1 MGIMSLLKLVLL
13 MGKKVIIIPTY
24 NEAQN
29 IASIIRQV
37 RVYDKDSSI
46 LVVDD
51 SSPDGTADIVT
62 GMMTNDSKISLLL
75 RKGKEGLGKAY
86 LHAFKEVLMKNKTEW
101 IQTLDADF
109 SHDPK
114 YLPAMSKAS
123 NDADVVIGSR
133 YVAGGGTSGWVF
145 WRRLLSK
152 FANFYC
158 KVITG
163 MPVSDTTA
171 GFYLMRTKFMREA
184 GLDNITSN
192 GHAFQMELKYRL
204 WKKGARMVEIPVVLP
219 DRNLGKS
226 KMSKGVIGEAVWAPW
241 KMRLNKLI

>member
-1 MGIMSLLKLVLL
+1 MSLLKLVLL

-86 LHAFKEVLMKNKTEW
+86 LHAFKEV
-101 IQTLDADF
+101 
-109 SHDPK
+109 
-114 YLPAMSKAS
+114 
-123 NDADVVIGSR
+123 
-133 YVAGGGTSGWVF
+133 VAGGGTSGWVF

>member
-1 MGIMSLLKLVLL
+1 MSLLKLVLL

-101 IQTLDADF
+101 IQTLDA
-109 SHDPK
+109 
-114 YLPAMSKAS
+114 
-123 NDADVVIGSR
+123 
-133 YVAGGGTSGWVF
+133 
-145 WRRLLSK
+145 
-152 FANFYC
+152 
-158 KVITG
+158 
-163 MPVSDTTA
+163 

>member
-133 YVAGGGTSGWVF
+133 YVLGGGTAGWPF
-145 WRRLLSK
+145 WRRFLSK

-163 MPVSDTTA
+163 MPVNDTTA
-171 GFYLMRTKFMREA
+171 GFVCMRTKIMREI
-184 GLDNITSN
+184 GLDDIKSR
-192 GHAFQMELKYRL
+192 GHAFQVELKYRL
-204 WKKGARMVEIPVVLP
+204 WKKGARIVEIPVILP
-219 DRNLGKS
+219 NRHLGNS
-226 KMSKGVIGEAVWAPW
+226 KISKRVIFESAWAPW

>member
-1 MGIMSLLKLVLL
+1 

-29 IASIIRQV
+29 IASIIQQV
-37 RVYDKDSSI
+37 RIYDKDSNI

-62 GMMTNDSKISLLL
+62 GVMTDDSKISLLL

-86 LHAFKEVLMKNKTEW
+86 LHAFKEVLMKDEAEW
-101 IQTLDADF
+101 IQMLDADF

-114 YLPAMSKAS
+114 YLPAILKAS

-133 YVAGGGTSGWVF
+133 YVAGGGTSGWVM

-163 MPVSDTTA
+163 MPVNDTTA
-171 GFYLMRTKFMREA
+171 GFVCMRTKIMREA
-184 GLDNITSN
+184 GLYNIKSR
-192 GHAFQMELKYRL
+192 GHAFQVELKYRL
-204 WKKGARMVEIPVVLP
+204 WKKGARIVEIPVVLP
-219 DRNLGKS
+219 NRHLGKS
-226 KMSKGVIGEAVWAPW
+226 KMSTGVIGESVWAPW

>member
-1 MGIMSLLKLVLL
+1 MSLLKFVLL

-29 IASIIRQV
+29 IASIIERV

-51 SSPDGTADIVT
+51 SSPDGTARIVT
-62 GMMTNDSKISLLL
+62 GLMTNDSKISLLL
-75 RKGKEGLGKAY
+75 RKV
-86 LHAFKEVLMKNKTEW
+86 KEVLMKNETEW
-101 IQTLDADF
+101 IQMLDADF

-114 YLPAMSKAS
+114 YLPAILKAS

-133 YVAGGGTSGWVF
+133 YVLGGGTAGWPF
-145 WRRLLSK
+145 WRRFLSK

-163 MPVSDTTA
+163 MPVNDTTA
-171 GFYLMRTKFMREA
+171 GFVCMRTKIMREI
-184 GLDNITSN
+184 GLDDIKSR
-192 GHAFQMELKYRL
+192 GHAFQVELKYRL
-204 WKKGARMVEIPVVLP
+204 WKKGARIVEIPVILP
-219 DRNLGKS
+219 NRHLGNS
-226 KMSKGVIGEAVWAPW
+226 KISKRVIFESAWAPW